1 MRNIDQPMDKS
12 YGSSIKH
19 ITWFI
24 FKVCAHETETGRET
38 EFYVFKW
45 EPYKN
50 KNIDNYCHQILRML
64 RIFVDLISLLQNQ
77 KT

>member
-12 YGSSIKH
+12 SGSSIKR

-24 FKVCAHETETGRET
+24 FKVCMPETEIGRET

-50 KNIDNYCHQILRML
+50 KNVDYCHQILRML